1 MSMSAEF
8 RGAAAGKGD
17 SGIGKG
23 MGDTAYEAMPEH
35 PPYLKFGI
43 GVCEFLFGLSC
54 NFVQVVTSTIGIL
67 ALVLGSAIAVVGLP
81 HLMGVYPYAATIAL
95 VIACAIQLFL
105 HKNAQSMSGTYH
117 RLRQIQHFNIKSVN
131 ALSDVKEAITVN
143 SIYFAL
149 ALAADIISDATFVNL
164 YTHNAYVI
172 VGWMLFLTGSSTLL
186 MYDGA
191 TRVWGAIEDFK
202 DYAAYHA
209 KHDAKDAK

>member
-1 MSMSAEF
+1 MSAEF
-8 RGAAAGKGD
+8 RGAKKTSKLED
-17 SGIGKG
+17 TLD
-23 MGDTAYEAMPEH
+23 DTAFEAIPEH

-43 GVCEFLFGLSC
+43 GVCEFLFGFVC

-67 ALVLGSAIAVVGLP
+67 SLVLGSSIALVGLT

-105 HKNAQSMSGTYH
+105 HKNAQSMSSTYQ

-143 SIYFAL
+143 SVYFAL

-164 YTHNAYVI
+164 YSRNAYVI

-209 KHDAKDAK
+209 RHAAKDTK